1 MMLLEAHE
9 CDLNHE
15 EHEEL
20 EEEKKNKQ
28 KRIFL
33 IILSKTEALYPKR
46 CRGIVF
52 LWKTT
57 V

>member
-20 EEEKKNKQ
+20 EEKK
-28 KRIFL
+28 
-33 IILSKTEALYPKR
+33 KTKK
-46 CRGIVF
+46 GNF
-52 LWKTT
+52 
-57 V
+57 